1 MQILFF
7 KYYILVF
14 NDSNRIMEQIYIS
27 IRFFQNIYIL
37 LFLDCISIF
46 MKIHQFDGLIYIDQL
61 LQNNENEI
69 TMNKKE
75 QYQANDDCQS
85 S

>member
-1 MQILFF
+1 
-7 KYYILVF
+7 
-14 NDSNRIMEQIYIS
+14 
-27 IRFFQNIYIL
+27 
-37 LFLDCISIF
+37 

-75 QYQANDDCQS
+75 QYQANDDC
-85 S
+85 